1 MIDTESSP
9 NNSGLQKRVK
19 LGPAAINKLLDSMA
33 SESHSLLGDQTPLVV
48 GIHTGG
54 VWVAQALAQRL
65 GCNCAEVDVS
75 FHRDDILK
83 RGLPRQTAVT
93 QLPVSLAG
101 RTVLLVDDVLHT
113 GRTIRAALE
122 ELYDRGRPARVLLA
136 VLVDRGGHELPI
148 RADVV
153 GQQLSLAE
161 GALVKLSGPKPLKIE
176 VHTRPAASER

>member
-9 NNSGLQKRVK
+9 NKRVVQQRVK
-19 LGPAAINKLLDSMA
+19 LGPAAINKLLDQMA
-33 SESHSLLGDQTPLVV
+33 VECQSQIGSEPPLVV

-54 VWVAQALAQRL
+54 VWIAQALAKRL
-65 GCNCAEVDVS
+65 QSNCAEVDVS

-101 RTVLLVDDVLHT
+101 RTVVLVDDVLHT

-153 GQQLSLAE
+153 GQTLSLKPGE
-161 GALVKLSGPKPLKIE
+161 TVKLAGPKPLKVE
-176 VHTRPAASER
+176 VHSSTDA

>member
-1 MIDTESSP
+1 MTDIKSTVNKGASH
-9 NNSGLQKRVK
+9 KRVK
-19 LGPAAINKLLDSMA
+19 LGSAAINKLLDRMA
-33 SESHSLLGDQTPLVV
+33 DECRSKIADEVPLVV

-54 VWVAQALAQRL
+54 VWIAQALARRL
-65 GCNCAEVDVS
+65 QSNSAEVDVS

-101 RTVLLVDDVLHT
+101 RTVILVDDVLHT

-153 GQQLSLAE
+153 GEYLNLKAGES
-161 GALVKLSGPKPLKIE
+161 VKLSGPKPLKVE
-176 VHTRPAASER
+176 VHSSSDA

>member
-1 MIDTESSP
+1 MI
-9 NNSGLQKRVK
+9 NNGSKIAKGGSQRRVK
-19 LGPAAINKLLDSMA
+19 LGPTAISKLLDQMA
-33 SESHSLLGDQTPLVV
+33 TECQSLLAGKQPLVV

-54 VWVAQALAQRL
+54 VWVAQELAKRL
-65 GCNCAEVDVS
+65 QSSCAEVDIS

-93 QLPVSLAG
+93 QLPVSLTG
-101 RTVLLVDDVLHT
+101 RTVVLVDDVLHT

-122 ELYDRGRPARVLLA
+122 ELYDRGRPAQVLLA

-153 GQQLSLAE
+153 GQQLDLV
-161 GALVKLSGPKPLKIE
+161 GGDQVKLSGPKPLKIE
-176 VHTRPAASER
+176 VHHSGDE